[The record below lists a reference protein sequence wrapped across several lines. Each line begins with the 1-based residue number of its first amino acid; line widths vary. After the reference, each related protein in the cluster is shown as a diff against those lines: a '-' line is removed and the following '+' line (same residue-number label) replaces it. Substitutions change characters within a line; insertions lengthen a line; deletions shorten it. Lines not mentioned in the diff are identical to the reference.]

1 MENGQVFSPSERE
14 GSWGK
19 KFTLSD
25 VRDQKA
31 FQWVSV
37 AGQREGKR
45 RAHAEI
51 SGRQTASGE
60 LAVYI
65 Y

>member
-1 MENGQVFSPSERE
+1 MFSPSERE